1 MSIHVNPANG
11 LFARLCESFQ
21 DRTSFCLFTR
31 VSASCQYRKPSWNEA
46 RSSAGGVFPGEGLPA
61 PRASDPFRPRFRSR
75 RCCRFVLASNS
86 EKKNK
91 EHIKHSKYGSWH
103 GIRRINNK
111 HPGFKTGVERWMSEV
126 RLWNLTDELR
136 LRSSFFNL
144 LLILNLAMCCLLKL
158 SSGYGRRLMWNCASF
173 KTPNVTT

>member
-1 MSIHVNPANG
+1 MVCLRDSANLFKTVRVPACLRAWARLASTGNRLGMRRAALQGGYSQGKVSPRRVPAIRFVRDSGRGAALG
-11 LFARLCESFQ
+11 LF
-21 DRTSFCLFTR
+21 
-31 VSASCQYRKPSWNEA
+31 W
-46 RSSAGGVFPGEGLPA
+46 LPI
-61 PRASDPFRPRFRSR
+61 P
-75 RCCRFVLASNS
+75 
-86 EKKNK
+86 KKNK